1 MVPVPALKDGVCFA
15 DADKQKWSAPFLGLP
30 VMHITQALERFPDAD
45 IYVSLAFPAKYS
57 VLGYLTE
64 ELHIPKERI
73 LNYEPVEKYA
83 SCEYLQGYLLIKNDG
98 LGFCF
103 NNFGRNLPPNI
114 PSGADNESAL
124 QNFSAVRD
132 RLIDGIRSGAQDNP
146 CAGCRDVRVR
156 YWPKQCHIKHLYVDD
171 YSGCNIH
178 CCYCT
183 VSKPLSSAKKPPAEF
198 DYVSFIHY
206 LESTGQTEEDFR
218 CDVLPGEITVH
229 PRCEEILQ
237 AVRPYPN
244 VFFSNAIVFN
254 HTIAEILDR
263 GLSYIYVSM
272 DAGTPETFAKI
283 KGIDAFKQVC
293 GNLKEYS
300 RHGPIEL
307 KYIVL
312 PGINDTQADA
322 KGFVELCKDVN
333 AQNVMLSRNYHGWA
347 EIDDHQLAFTVD
359 LYSSLIEAR
368 VLVSIPAWQYSAA
381 ENQRIQKAV
390 EEKGYQRF

>member
-1 MVPVPALKDGVCFA
+1 M
-15 DADKQKWSAPFLGLP
+15 
-30 VMHITQALERFPDAD
+30 
-45 IYVSLAFPAKYS
+45 
-57 VLGYLTE
+57 
-64 ELHIPKERI
+64 
-73 LNYEPVEKYA
+73 
-83 SCEYLQGYLLIKNDG
+83 
-98 LGFCF
+98 
-103 NNFGRNLPPNI
+103 
-114 PSGADNESAL
+114 
-124 QNFSAVRD
+124 
-132 RLIDGIRSGAQDNP
+132 
-146 CAGCRDVRVR
+146 
-156 YWPKQCHIKHLYVDD
+156 
-171 YSGCNIH
+171 
-178 CCYCT
+178 
-183 VSKPLSSAKKPPAEF
+183 
-198 DYVSFIHY
+198 
-206 LESTGQTEEDFR
+206 
-218 CDVLPGEITVH
+218 
-229 PRCEEILQ
+229 Q